1 MDITSYVL
9 LSHEQALRRRMDVVS
24 NNMANTSTVGFKREQ
39 PVFHEFVNERAEG
52 PVDAA
57 RKVSF
62 VLDYGAVHDTRAGAF
77 QPTGNALD
85 IAIDGPG
92 YLSVEAPGGGVAYT
106 RSGALKVLETGE
118 LATSSGQ
125 RLLDDKGEPIAVP
138 PDQTAGLRISG
149 DGTIVGA
156 LGPLGRLAVTVFDDE
171 TAVSPRGDG
180 MMTGEGGRVLAAA
193 ETSLKSGGVEGSNVQ
208 PIVETTNMVEIL
220 RSYQTSQR
228 MSEAIN
234 DMRKRAMER
243 LSRIG

>member
-9 LSHEQALRRRMDVVS
+9 LSHEQALRRRMDVAS
-24 NNMANTSTVGFKREQ
+24 NNMANTSTVGFRREQ
-39 PVFHEFVNERAEG
+39 PVFHEYVNDKAEG

-77 QPTGNALD
+77 QTTGNALD
-85 IAIDGPG
+85 VAIDGPG
-92 YLSVEAPGGGVAYT
+92 YLTVEAPGGGTAYT
-106 RSGALKVLETGE
+106 RSGALKVLEGGE
-118 LATSSGQ
+118 LAISTGQ
-125 RLLDDKGEPIAVP
+125 RLLDDKGEPIVVP
-138 PDQTAGLRISG
+138 PDQTPGLRISE
-149 DGTIVGA
+149 DGTVVSTA
-156 LGPLGRLAVTVFDDE
+156 GPLGRLTVTLFENE

-180 MMTGEGGRVLAAA
+180 LMAGEGGRVLAAA
-193 ETSLKSGGVEGSNVQ
+193 ETRLKSGGVEGSNVQ
-208 PIVETTNMVEIL
+208 PIVETTSMVEIL